1 MTQLENK
8 VPLDRHGIT
17 AQLSW
22 STFTG
27 WKSENC
33 QYIWHRFNLDTS
45 IHYSNITFLFDNL
58 HILSGKLTKTHS
70 DILIDLKCFKQR
82 IIKLK
87 TQIYLLY
94 NFPIFIFF
102 FFFCKEQ
109 NPIIARILMMCFSC
123 KKEII
128 FFFQ

>member
-27 WKSENC
+27 WKSGNC

-82 IIKLK
+82 YQ
-87 TQIYLLY
+87 TQNSNLLAVQFS
-94 NFPIFIFF
+94 NFHFF

>member
-17 AQLSW
+17 ARLSR

-27 WKSENC
+27 WKSGNC

-87 TQIYLLY
+87 TQIY
-94 NFPIFIFF
+94 FCTIFQFSFF